1 MPAGERVSS
10 VNERDGSSVRLRE
23 AFAGLG
29 ERAAPGPECPE
40 PDRLWAAATAESP
53 VEERHE
59 IIAHMASCASCAAA
73 FRLARGLSEEKA
85 GHAGQ
90 VVPSSRFLRKP
101 WLRWAVP
108 LAAVAAA
115 LILAVLVPGMWWSGP
130 VPYRGGET
138 QEILSEISETAV
150 LPRQQAD
157 LRWSAG
163 PPGSRYEVRVLTREG
178 RELAVE
184 SDLTAPRYRIP
195 EAALGGV
202 AAGTVVYWQVKA
214 FPPDGASVVSKT
226 FSVRLE

>member
-1 MPAGERVSS
+1 MPAGKGISP
-10 VNERDGSSVRLRE
+10 VNERESSSLRLRE

-59 IIAHMASCASCAAA
+59 IIAHTASCASCAAA
-73 FRLARGLSEEKA
+73 FRLARGLSEDAA

-90 VVPSSRFLRKP
+90 VVPHSRFTQRP
-101 WLRWAVP
+101 WLRWAAP

-115 LILAVLVPGMWWSGP
+115 LILAVLVPGMWRSEP
-130 VPYRGGET
+130 SPYRGGEFR
-138 QEILSEISETAV
+138 EILSEIPETAA
-150 LPRQQAD
+150 LPRGEAD

-163 PPGSRYEVRVLTREG
+163 PPGSRYEVRVLTPEG
-178 RELAVE
+178 REIAVE
-184 SDLTAPRYRIP
+184 SDLTAPQYRIP
-195 EAALGGV
+195 PSALQGIEAGSLL
-202 AAGTVVYWQVKA
+202 YWQVKT
-214 FPPDGASVVSKT
+214 FPPDETSVVSKT